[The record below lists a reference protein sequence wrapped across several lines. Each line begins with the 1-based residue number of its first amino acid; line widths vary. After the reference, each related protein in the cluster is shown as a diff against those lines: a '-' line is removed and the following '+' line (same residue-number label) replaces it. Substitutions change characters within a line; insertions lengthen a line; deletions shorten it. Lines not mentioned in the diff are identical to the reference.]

1 MYQPCPSS
9 GRPAGPLRPPAP
21 GPVLTAVKLMY
32 AGAAASAVSLIISII
47 SLGFIGRSGATLR
60 LAGRSQP
67 LPAAVAAGVAGGLVM
82 IGLWLWMGRA
92 SSEGRNWARILST
105 VLFGMATLKLIGVI
119 SEPRTVLGLIFWA
132 PAWLAGLAAVWLLW
146 RPESSAFFKPQRI
159 APGLRQV

>member
-32 AGAAASAVSLIISII
+32 AGAAASAVSLIISMI
-47 SLGFIGRSGATLR
+47 SLALAGRSGAALR

-67 LPAAVAAGVAGGLVM
+67 LPAAIAAGVAGGLVM

-132 PAWLAGLAAVWLLW
+132 PAWLAGLAAVRLLW